1 MTITQLPVP
10 FNVHSLTNSQEISFF
25 EKCSK
30 KNPAEHHENR
40 FRGLRSHLAA
50 AIYFFAASRQQVYKV
65 RARQLRML
73 GPLPPTGAFGF
84 SCVHP
89 PTHFTS
95 PGPPRC
101 PPEKARGA
109 SGWRR
114 SVDFYLCEASSLS
127 LSLLSAPPFWWTFH
141 PRVFF
146 PRFLLRY
153 LLFLHHYSQCVFV
166 SCMRSPCSQHTF
178 PLLLLTLVPLPIG
191 FRCVHRCRPSG
202 RWDAKKR
209 AKNSQK
215 IKWKPSVSVHFQLTC
230 NIRHS
235 SQPSDSDAKLAGDSL
250 PFWRPFHSYR
260 QPINILHRYK
270 CIMNLNARACVFY
283 CYYRFVSSHTQRAI
297 CI

>member
-1 MTITQLPVP
+1 MNMTITQLPVP
-10 FNVHSLTNSQEISFF
+10 FNVHSLTNSQEIFFF

-30 KNPAEHHENR
+30 KNPAEHRENR
-40 FRGLRSHLAA
+40 FRGLRSHLPA

-127 LSLLSAPPFWWTFH
+127 LSAVRSSFLVDFSSPCFFSSLPPSLPPLSSSLFT
-141 PRVFF
+141 VCVC
-146 PRFLLRY
+146 
-153 LLFLHHYSQCVFV
+153 FLHAF
-166 SCMRSPCSQHTF
+166 
-178 PLLLLTLVPLPIG
+178 TL
-191 FRCVHRCRPSG
+191 
-202 RWDAKKR
+202 
-209 AKNSQK
+209 
-215 IKWKPSVSVHFQLTC
+215 
-230 NIRHS
+230 
-235 SQPSDSDAKLAGDSL
+235 
-250 PFWRPFHSYR
+250 
-260 QPINILHRYK
+260 
-270 CIMNLNARACVFY
+270 
-283 CYYRFVSSHTQRAI
+283 
-297 CI
+297 